1 MSLARHVAVL
11 WRFRA
16 VMVVGLLLGLLLA
29 ILASYKPAFDGGP
42 KFEPRGS
49 EKWTSDS
56 ALLVT
61 QPGFPEG
68 RVVLPTAAGAG
79 TAGAAGAAA
88 AAPVEKKGAIKF
100 ADPNRFTFLAD
111 FYTQL
116 AGSDQVRR
124 RVPGK
129 PKPEQ
134 IQVSLVPGTAG
145 TPVLPIIKLT
155 TNAGTAPAAKAL
167 NVAMMRALRSELAA
181 AQAQNGIAAGD
192 RVQLASFNAAST
204 PVLTAARSRTAS
216 ILALMLAIVGSIAV
230 AHILAS
236 LRPAPEAEGEQLDE
250 LYDPWDGDEPVALAP
265 DARPR
270 NGSDEAVHLESKGP
284 REVSGMWTSR

>member
-1 MSLARHVAVL
+1 MSLARHAAVL

-29 ILASYKPAFDGGP
+29 ILASYKPTFSGGP
-42 KFEPRGS
+42 KLEPRGS
-49 EKWTSDS
+49 ETWTSDS

-79 TAGAAGAAA
+79 AAGAAGAGA

-111 FYTQL
+111 FYTQM

-124 RVPGK
+124 RIPGK

-155 TNAGTAPAAKAL
+155 TNAGTAAAARAL
-167 NVAMMRALRSELAA
+167 NVAMMQALRSELAA
-181 AQAQNGIAAGD
+181 AQAKNGIAAGD

-204 PVLTAARSRTAS
+204 PILTAARSRTAS
-216 ILALMLAIVGSIAV
+216 ILALMLAIIGSIAV

-236 LRPAPEAEGEQLDE
+236 LRPGTEAEGEPLGE
-250 LYDPWDGDEPVALAP
+250 VYDPWNGDGPVALAP

-270 NGSDEAVHLESKGP
+270 NGSAEAVALEPEGS
-284 REVSGMWTSR
+284 REVSGMWIPR